1 MSLSITLKH
10 ITSHPL
16 TQNQKISAIF
26 RYFKWQF
33 QSRLDKGIHIVP
45 FVAHTKLAAQ
55 SGMTGATGN
64 IYTGL
69 LEFNDMGFLLHFLRN
84 TESREEK
91 KGDYFMDIGANIG
104 SYTVLAAGVI
114 GTQTTS
120 IEPIPIT
127 YQKLQKN
134 IQLNNLANKVT
145 ALNIGLGSEK
155 GVLQFTKSL
164 DTVNHVATE
173 DTPQDQ
179 RIDVPIEKVDD
190 VATKISILVKI
201 DVEGFETEVI
211 NGGETIFSSP
221 LQKAIIIE
229 LNGSGDRYGYD
240 EAKIHQ
246 KVENWGYKP
255 YSYDPIKRE
264 LKKIE
269 SFGNHNTIYCK
280 DIDFIKERLKN
291 APLVTV
297 LGQKF

>member
-16 TQNQKISAIF
+16 TENRKISAIF

-45 FVAHTKLAAQ
+45 FVENTKLAAQ

-69 LEFNDMGFLLHFLRN
+69 HEFNDMGFLLHFLRN
-84 TESREEK
+84 TEVEK
-91 KGDYFMDIGANIG
+91 DDYFMDIGANIG

-120 IEPIPIT
+120 IEPIPVT

-134 IQLNNLANKVT
+134 IELNNLSIKAT
-145 ALNIGLGSEK
+145 ALNIGLGAKK

-173 DTPQDQ
+173 ETPKDQ
-179 RIDVPIEKVDD
+179 RIDVLIEKVDD
-190 VATKISILVKI
+190 VATKIPILVKI

-211 NGGETIFSSP
+211 NGGETIFASP

-240 EAKIHQ
+240 ESKIHQ
-246 KVENWGYKP
+246 KLENWGYKP
-255 YSYDPIKRE
+255 YSYNPMKRE
-264 LKKIE
+264 FAKIE
-269 SFGNHNTIYCK
+269 SFGNHNTIYIK
-280 DIDFIKERLKN
+280 DIDFVKERLKN

>member
-33 QSRLDKGIHIVP
+33 QSRLNKGVHIVP
-45 FVAHTKLAAQ
+45 FVENTKLAAQ
-55 SGMTGATGN
+55 NGMTGATGN

-69 LEFNDMGFLLHFLRN
+69 HEFNDMGFLLHFLRN
-84 TESREEK
+84 TEEESD
-91 KGDYFMDIGANIG
+91 DYFMDIGANIG

-120 IEPIPIT
+120 IEPIPTT

-134 IQLNNLANKVT
+134 IQVNDLASKAT
-145 ALNIGLGSEK
+145 ALNIGLGSKK

-164 DTVNHVATE
+164 DTVNHVATKE
-173 DTPQDQ
+173 TPKDQ
-179 RIDVPIEKVDD
+179 RIDVQIEKVSD
-190 VATKISILVKI
+190 VAKKTPILVKI
-201 DVEGFETEVI
+201 DVEGFKTEVI

-229 LNGSGDRYGYD
+229 LNGSGERYGYD

-246 KVENWGYKP
+246 KLENWGYKP
-255 YSYDPIKRE
+255 YSYNPLQRKLTE
-264 LKKIE
+264 VK

-280 DIDFIKERLKN
+280 DIDFVKERIKN

>member
-16 TQNQKISAIF
+16 TKKQKVAAIF
-26 RYFKWQF
+26 RYFKWQL

-45 FVAHTKLAAQ
+45 FVASTKLAVQ

-69 LEFNDMGFLLHFLRN
+69 HEFNDMGFLLHFLRS
-84 TESREEK
+84 TEEEEN
-91 KGDYFMDIGANIG
+91 DYFMDIGANIG

-120 IEPIPIT
+120 IEPIPNT

-134 IQLNNLANKVT
+134 IQVNNLATKTT
-145 ALNIGLGSEK
+145 ALNIGLGSAK
-155 GVLQFTKSL
+155 GTLQFTKSL

-173 DTPQDQ
+173 EIPQDE
-179 RIDVPIEKVDD
+179 RIDVSIEKVDE
-190 VATKISILVKI
+190 VAKRIPILVKI

-211 NGGETIFSSP
+211 NGGEAIFSSP

-229 LNGSGDRYGYD
+229 LNGSGGRYGYD
-240 EAKIHQ
+240 ESKIHQ
-246 KVENWGYKP
+246 KLKNWGYKP
-255 YSYDPIKRE
+255 YFYNPLKRE
-264 LKKIE
+264 LIE
-269 SFGNHNTIYCK
+269 IKLFGNHNTIYCK
-280 DIDFIKERLKN
+280 DIDFIEKRIKT
-291 APLVTV
+291 APLINV
-297 LGQKF
+297 LGEKF

>member
-16 TQNQKISAIF
+16 TKNRKISAIF

-33 QSRLDKGIHIVP
+33 QSRLDKGVHIVS
-45 FVAHTKLAAQ
+45 FVENTKLAAQ
-55 SGMTGATGN
+55 NGMKGATGN

-69 LEFNDMGFLLHFLRN
+69 HEFNDMGFLLHFLRN
-84 TESREEK
+84 TETEK
-91 KGDYFMDIGANIG
+91 NDYFMDIGANIG
-104 SYTVLAAGVI
+104 SYTILAAGVI

-134 IQLNNLANKVT
+134 IQLNNLSTKAT
-145 ALNIGLGSEK
+145 ALNIGLGAEK

-164 DTVNHVATE
+164 DTINHVATE
-173 DTPQDQ
+173 ETPQDQ
-179 RIDVPIEKVDD
+179 RIDVLIEKLDD
-190 VATKISILVKI
+190 IAIKIPILVKI

-211 NGGETIFSSP
+211 NGGETIFASP

-240 EAKIHQ
+240 ESKIHQ
-246 KVENWGYKP
+246 KLENWGYKP
-255 YSYDPIKRE
+255 YSYNPIKRE
-264 LKKIE
+264 LTEID
-269 SFGNHNTIYCK
+269 SLGNHNTIYIK
-280 DIDFIKERLKN
+280 DIDFVKKRIQD
-291 APLVTV
+291 APLITV
-297 LGQKF
+297 LEQKF